1 MEKRLTM
8 FLAGLFLCLGTAL
21 AQNRVSG
28 VVVSA
33 ADNEPVIGAT
43 VTVVGT
49 KIATVTDVD
58 GKFSLSVQEAHP
70 QITVSYIGMISQ
82 TLRGS
87 ANMKIS
93 MKADAQV
100 INEVVVTGLTRTDR

>member
-1 MEKRLTM
+1 MKKKLTM
-8 FLAGLFLCLGTAL
+8 LFVVLLLHVGAVL
-21 AQNRVSG
+21 AQTRISG
-28 VVVSA
+28 VVVA
-33 ADNEPVIGAT
+33 DADNEPVIGVT

-70 QITVSYIGMISQ
+70 QITVSYIGMVSQ
-82 TLRGS
+82 TLKGS